1 MEKWLLALT
10 LLTLMCTVF
19 LLLPVILVPVTGLRS
34 NLYLSKYQNYL
45 FGVFGICDLNSN
57 NCSVARIGYPAI
69 NDSFYNVN
77 DEYSVA
83 ELPLNIQ
90 LTISK
95 LLVVHVV
102 AFGISAVQFL
112 LVVAMLVMQE
122 VKGLLAKEEK
132 SDDVSQPMLSGE
144 TAVDDSHLD
153 KHDHHY
159 YKRISY
165 QQFAPFMDW
174 MLVFSLLS
182 FLTTLLAFLADIL
195 LFISNL
201 SYVGWIQLFP
211 IIAHALISTLVCF
224 MKRLISTRKLL
235 DDDHVYLNDDM
246 RMRPQLVS
254 NLDWDRSSDDGF
266 TYNVGPDIPLRQF
279 QRSDDSENISVA
291 LEAHPDDEHHV
302 FYHNSLYHRS
312 RQS

>member
-10 LLTLMCTVF
+10 LLTLMCMVF
-19 LLLPVILVPVTGLRS
+19 LLLPVILVPITGVRS

-57 NCSVARIGYPAI
+57 NCSYARIGYPAI
-69 NDSFYNVN
+69 NDSFYDVN
-77 DEYSVA
+77 DEYLVA

-112 LVVAMLVMQE
+112 MVVAMLGLQE
-122 VKGLLAKEEK
+122 VKGLLVQLDKG
-132 SDDVSQPMLSGE
+132 DDLSQPMLSGE
-144 TAVDDSHLD
+144 TAVNSRPSEHE
-153 KHDHHY
+153 HHY
-159 YKRISY
+159 YKRISE
-165 QQFAPFMDW
+165 QHFAPFMDW

-235 DDDHVYLNDDM
+235 DDDHVYFNDDM
-246 RMRPQLVS
+246 RMRANVVT

-266 TYNVGPDIPLRQF
+266 TYNVGPDIPLQQF
-279 QRSDDSENISVA
+279 HRPSDSEEISVA
-291 LEAHPDDEHHV
+291 LEAHPDEDHHV
-302 FYHNSLYHRS
+302 FYHNSLNHRS
-312 RQS
+312 RPQ